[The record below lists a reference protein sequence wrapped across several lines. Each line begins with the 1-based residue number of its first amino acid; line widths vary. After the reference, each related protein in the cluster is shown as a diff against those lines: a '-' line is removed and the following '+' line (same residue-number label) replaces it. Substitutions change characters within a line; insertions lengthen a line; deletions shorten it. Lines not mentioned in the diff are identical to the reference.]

1 MDFNTISPLVFAI
14 SLLSLSFIIGKIFY
28 KRSIKSDIQFNK
40 EMVELS
46 KPPVNLFNK

>member
-1 MDFNTISPLVFAI
+1 MDFNTILPFVFAI
-14 SLLSLSFIIGKIFY
+14 SLLSASFIIGKIFY
-28 KRSIKSDIQFNK
+28 KKSIQADIKFNK